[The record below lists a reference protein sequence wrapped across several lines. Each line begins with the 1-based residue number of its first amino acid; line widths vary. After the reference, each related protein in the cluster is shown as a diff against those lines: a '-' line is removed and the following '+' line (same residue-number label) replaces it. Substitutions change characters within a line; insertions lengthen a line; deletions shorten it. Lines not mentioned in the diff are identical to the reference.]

1 MSKRTKIIIVIVA
14 VLLIATIAYFVFR
27 KKPAK
32 TDKPITDT
40 NGTPVNSS
48 TPATNPLFKPA
59 TFPLDIN
66 MMGEDVKRL
75 QMALNR
81 INPNYKIS
89 EDGVFGD
96 ETKIKLLRTVA
107 TTQSRLPMSM
117 DTWLQ
122 IIRKANAL

>member
-1 MSKRTKIIIVIVA
+1 MSKRTKIIIIIVA
-14 VLLIATIAYFVFR
+14 VLLVATIAYFIFR
-27 KKPAK
+27 KKPEA
-32 TDKPITDT
+32 DKPITDT
-40 NGTPVNSS
+40 NGTKTTS
-48 TPATNPLFKPA
+48 TGPLSNPLFKPA

-81 INPNYKIS
+81 INTTYKIS

-96 ETKIKLLRTVA
+96 ETKIKLLRTVP

-117 DTWLQ
+117 ATWLE
-122 IIRKANAL
+122 IIKKANAL